1 MLTTLDFWKSQ
12 GIGGDVFYI
21 ETISRHCDRQ
31 QSTKIGVEGKVF
43 ILVHNFSFWSKFLN
57 VGSLNLC
64 LSMGKLCNR
73 RTGTGRPG
81 TGRLETSGWWG
92 PDGGQEGMERHGHK
106 DDVCK

>member
-43 ILVHNFSFWSKFLN
+43 ILVHNFLA
-57 VGSLNLC
+57 
-64 LSMGKLCNR
+64 
-73 RTGTGRPG
+73 
-81 TGRLETSGWWG
+81 
-92 PDGGQEGMERHGHK
+92 GQYLQPLFC
-106 DDVCK
+106 VVY